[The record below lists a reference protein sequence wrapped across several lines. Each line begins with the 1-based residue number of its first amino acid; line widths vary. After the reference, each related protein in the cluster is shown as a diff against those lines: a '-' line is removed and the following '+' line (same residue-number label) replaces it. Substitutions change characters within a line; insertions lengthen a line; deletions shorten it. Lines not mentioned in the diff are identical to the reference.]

1 MADAVRI
8 FILMFKT
15 GEIMKKALIAII
27 VVVAVLLIIVGK
39 GISTYNNIIA
49 LEEGVKTQWAQ
60 VENTY
65 QRRFDLIPN
74 LVSTVQGE
82 ANFEKSTLTEVM
94 EMRSRMGGTVKLD
107 ESLMNDEAALKRF
120 QEMQGSLSG
129 ALQRLMAVSENYPD
143 LKSNTSFQELRVQL
157 EGAENRIAVERM
169 RYNETVKEFNT
180 TIRQFPTNL
189 VAGFA
194 GATPKALFSADA
206 GASTAPKVQ
215 FDIK

>member
-1 MADAVRI
+1 
-8 FILMFKT
+8 
-15 GEIMKKALIAII
+15 MKKALIA
-27 VVVAVLLIIVGK
+27 VAVVIVILLIIVGK
-39 GISTYNNIIA
+39 GIGTYNNIIA
-49 LEEGVKTQWAQ
+49 LEEGVKAQWAQ

-94 EMRSRMGGTVKLD
+94 DMRSRMGGTVELD

-120 QEMQGSLSG
+120 QEMQGSLGG

-143 LKSNTSFQELRVQL
+143 LKSNKSFQELRVQL
-157 EGAENRIAVERM
+157 EGAENRIAVERK
-169 RYNETVKEFNT
+169 RYNETVQAFNT

-194 GATPKALFSADA
+194 GASPKALFSADA
-206 GASTAPKVQ
+206 TASVAPKVQ
-215 FDIK
+215 FDVK

>member
-1 MADAVRI
+1 
-8 FILMFKT
+8 
-15 GEIMKKALIAII
+15 MKKALIAVI
-27 VVVAVLLIIVGK
+27 VVVVILLIIVGK
-39 GISTYNNIIA
+39 GIGTYNNIIA
-49 LEEGVKTQWAQ
+49 LEEGVKAQWAQ

-94 EMRSRMGGTVKLD
+94 DMRSRMGGTVKLD

-143 LKSNTSFQELRVQL
+143 LKSNKSFQELRVQL
-157 EGAENRIAVERM
+157 EGAENRIAVERK
-169 RYNETVKEFNT
+169 RYNETVQAFNT
-180 TIRQFPTNL
+180 TIRQFPTNI
-189 VAGFA
+189 VAGCA
-194 GATPKALFSADA
+194 GASPKALFSADA

-215 FDIK
+215 FDVK

>member
-1 MADAVRI
+1 MI
-8 FILMFKT
+8 
-15 GEIMKKALIAII
+15 KALIAVII
-27 VVVAVLLIIVGK
+27 VVAILVIIVGK
-39 GISTYNNIIA
+39 GVSAYNNIIA
-49 LEEGVKTQWAQ
+49 LEEGVKSQWAQ

-107 ESLMNDEAALKRF
+107 ESLMNDEAALKKF
-120 QEMQGSLSG
+120 QDMQGTLGG

-143 LKSNTSFQELRVQL
+143 LKSNKSFQELRVQL
-157 EGAENRIAVERM
+157 EGAENRIAVERK

-194 GATPKALFSADA
+194 GASPKALFSADA

>member
-1 MADAVRI
+1 
-8 FILMFKT
+8 
-15 GEIMKKALIAII
+15 MKKALIAVI
-27 VVVAVLLIIVGK
+27 VVVVILLIIVGK
-39 GISTYNNIIA
+39 GIGTYNNIIA
-49 LEEGVKTQWAQ
+49 LEEGVKAQWAQ

-94 EMRSRMGGTVKLD
+94 DMRSRMGGTIKLD

-143 LKSNTSFQELRVQL
+143 LKSNKSFQELRVQL
-157 EGAENRIAVERM
+157 EGAENRIAVERK
-169 RYNETVKEFNT
+169 RYNETVQSYNT
-180 TIRQFPTNL
+180 TIRQFPTNI

-194 GATPKALFSADA
+194 GASPKALFSADA

>member
-1 MADAVRI
+1 
-8 FILMFKT
+8 
-15 GEIMKKALIAII
+15 MKKALIAII

-94 EMRSRMGGTVKLD
+94 EMRSRMGGTLKLD

-180 TIRQFPTNL
+180 TIRQFPTNI

-194 GATPKALFSADA
+194 GASPKALFSADA

>member
-1 MADAVRI
+1 
-8 FILMFKT
+8 
-15 GEIMKKALIAII
+15 MKKALIAVI
-27 VVVAVLLIIVGK
+27 VVVVILLIIVGK
-39 GISTYNNIIA
+39 GIGTYNNIIA
-49 LEEGVKTQWAQ
+49 LEEGVKAQWAQ

-120 QEMQGSLSG
+120 QEMQGTLSG

-143 LKSNTSFQELRVQL
+143 LKSNKSFQELRVQL
-157 EGAENRIAVERM
+157 EGAENRIAVERK
-169 RYNETVKEFNT
+169 RYNETVQAYNT
-180 TIRQFPTNL
+180 TIRQFPTNV

-194 GATPKALFSADA
+194 GASPKALFSADA

>member
-1 MADAVRI
+1 
-8 FILMFKT
+8 
-15 GEIMKKALIAII
+15 MKKALIAVI
-27 VVVAVLLIIVGK
+27 VVVVILLIIVGK
-39 GISTYNNIIA
+39 GIGTYNNIIA
-49 LEEGVKTQWAQ
+49 LEEGVKAQWAQ

-94 EMRSRMGGTVKLD
+94 DMRSRMGGTVKLD

-120 QEMQGSLSG
+120 QEMQGSPGG

-143 LKSNTSFQELRVQL
+143 LKSNKSFQELRVQL
-157 EGAENRIAVERM
+157 EGAENRIAVERK
-169 RYNETVKEFNT
+169 RYNETVQAFNT

-194 GATPKALFSADA
+194 GASPKALFSADA
-206 GASTAPKVQ
+206 TASVAPKVQ
-215 FDIK
+215 FDVK

>member
-1 MADAVRI
+1 
-8 FILMFKT
+8 
-15 GEIMKKALIAII
+15 MKKALIAVI
-27 VVVAVLLIIVGK
+27 VVIVILLIIVGK
-39 GISTYNNIIA
+39 GIGTYNNIIA
-49 LEEGVKTQWAQ
+49 LEEGVKAQWAQ

-120 QEMQGSLSG
+120 QEMQGSLGG

-143 LKSNTSFQELRVQL
+143 LKSNKSFQELRVQL
-157 EGAENRIAVERM
+157 EGAENRIAVERK
-169 RYNETVKEFNT
+169 RYNETVQAFNT
-180 TIRQFPTNL
+180 TIRQFPTNI

-194 GATPKALFSADA
+194 GASPKALFSADA

-215 FDIK
+215 FDVK

>member
-1 MADAVRI
+1 
-8 FILMFKT
+8 
-15 GEIMKKALIAII
+15 MKKALIAVI
-27 VVVAVLLIIVGK
+27 VVVVILLIIVGK
-39 GISTYNNIIA
+39 GIGTYNNIIA

-120 QEMQGSLSG
+120 QEMQGTLGG

-143 LKSNTSFQELRVQL
+143 LKSNKSFQELRVQL
-157 EGAENRIAVERM
+157 EGAENRIAVERK
-169 RYNETVKEFNT
+169 RYNETVQAYNT

-194 GATPKALFSADA
+194 GASPKALFSADA
-206 GASTAPKVQ
+206 GASVAPKVQ

>member
-1 MADAVRI
+1 
-8 FILMFKT
+8 
-15 GEIMKKALIAII
+15 MKKALIAVI
-27 VVVAVLLIIVGK
+27 VVVVILLIIVGK
-39 GISTYNNIIA
+39 GIGTYNNIIA
-49 LEEGVKTQWAQ
+49 LEEGVKAQWAQ

-94 EMRSRMGGTVKLD
+94 DMRSRMGGTVKLD

-120 QEMQGSLSG
+120 QEMQGTLGG

-143 LKSNTSFQELRVQL
+143 LKSNKSFQELRVQL
-157 EGAENRIAVERM
+157 EGAENRIAVERK
-169 RYNETVKEFNT
+169 RYNETVQAFNT

-194 GATPKALFSADA
+194 GASPKALFSADA

-215 FDIK
+215 FDVK

>member
-1 MADAVRI
+1 
-8 FILMFKT
+8 
-15 GEIMKKALIAII
+15 MKKALIAVI
-27 VVVAVLLIIVGK
+27 VVVVILLIIVGK
-39 GISTYNNIIA
+39 GIGTYNNIIA

-120 QEMQGSLSG
+120 QEMQGSLGG

-143 LKSNTSFQELRVQL
+143 LKSNKSFQELRVQL
-157 EGAENRIAVERM
+157 EGAENRIAVERK

-180 TIRQFPTNL
+180 TIRQFPTNI

-194 GATPKALFSADA
+194 GASPKALFSADA

>member
-1 MADAVRI
+1 
-8 FILMFKT
+8 
-15 GEIMKKALIAII
+15 MKKALIAVI
-27 VVVAVLLIIVGK
+27 VVVVILLIIVGK
-39 GISTYNNIIA
+39 GIGTYNNIIA
-49 LEEGVKTQWAQ
+49 LEEGVKAQWAQ

-120 QEMQGSLSG
+120 QEMQGSLGG

-143 LKSNTSFQELRVQL
+143 LKSNKSFQELRVQL
-157 EGAENRIAVERM
+157 EGAENRIAVERK
-169 RYNETVKEFNT
+169 RYNETVQAYNT
-180 TIRQFPTNL
+180 TIRQFPTNV

-194 GATPKALFSADA
+194 GASPKALFSADA
-206 GASTAPKVQ
+206 GANVAPKVQ

>member
-1 MADAVRI
+1 
-8 FILMFKT
+8 
-15 GEIMKKALIAII
+15 MKKALIAVII
-27 VVVAVLLIIVGK
+27 VVVILLIIVGK
-39 GISTYNNIIA
+39 GIGTYNNIIA
-49 LEEGVKTQWAQ
+49 LEEGVKAQWAQ

-120 QEMQGSLSG
+120 QEMQGTLSG

-143 LKSNTSFQELRVQL
+143 LKSNKSFQELRVQL
-157 EGAENRIAVERM
+157 EGAENRIAVERK
-169 RYNETVKEFNT
+169 RYNETVQAYNT
-180 TIRQFPTNL
+180 TIRQFPTNI

-194 GATPKALFSADA
+194 GASPKALFSADA
-206 GASTAPKVQ
+206 GASVAPKVQ

>member
-1 MADAVRI
+1 
-8 FILMFKT
+8 
-15 GEIMKKALIAII
+15 MKKALIAVI
-27 VVVAVLLIIVGK
+27 VVVVILLIIVGK
-39 GISTYNNIIA
+39 GIDTYNNIIA
-49 LEEGVKTQWAQ
+49 LEEGVKAQWAQ

-82 ANFEKSTLTEVM
+82 ANFEKSTLTEVID
-94 EMRSRMGGTVKLD
+94 MRSRMGGTVKLD
-107 ESLMNDEAALKRF
+107 ESLMNGEAALKRF
-120 QEMQGSLSG
+120 QEMQGTLSG

-143 LKSNTSFQELRVQL
+143 LKSNKSFQELRVQL
-157 EGAENRIAVERM
+157 EGAENRIAVERK
-169 RYNETVKEFNT
+169 RYNETVQAFNT

-194 GATPKALFSADA
+194 GASPKALFSADA

>member
-1 MADAVRI
+1 
-8 FILMFKT
+8 
-15 GEIMKKALIAII
+15 MKKALIAVI
-27 VVVAVLLIIVGK
+27 VVVVILLIIVGK
-39 GISTYNNIIA
+39 GIGTYNNIIA
-49 LEEGVKTQWAQ
+49 LEEGVKAQWAQ

-120 QEMQGSLSG
+120 QEMQGTLGG

-143 LKSNTSFQELRVQL
+143 LKSNKSFQELRVQL
-157 EGAENRIAVERM
+157 EGAENRIAVERK
-169 RYNETVKEFNT
+169 RYNETVQAYNT
-180 TIRQFPTNL
+180 TIRQFPTNI

-194 GATPKALFSADA
+194 GASPKALFSADA

-215 FDIK
+215 FDVK

>member
-1 MADAVRI
+1 
-8 FILMFKT
+8 
-15 GEIMKKALIAII
+15 MKKALIAII

-120 QEMQGSLSG
+120 QEVQGNLSG

-157 EGAENRIAVERM
+157 EGAENRIAVERK

>member
-1 MADAVRI
+1 
-8 FILMFKT
+8 
-15 GEIMKKALIAII
+15 MKKALIAVII
-27 VVVAVLLIIVGK
+27 VVVILLIIVGK
-39 GISTYNNIIA
+39 GIGTYNNIIA
-49 LEEGVKTQWAQ
+49 LEEGVKAQWAQ

-120 QEMQGSLSG
+120 QEMQGSLGG

-143 LKSNTSFQELRVQL
+143 LKSNKSFQELRVQL
-157 EGAENRIAVERM
+157 EGAENRIAVERK
-169 RYNETVKEFNT
+169 RYNETVKEYNT

-194 GATPKALFSADA
+194 GASPKALFSADA

>member
-1 MADAVRI
+1 
-8 FILMFKT
+8 
-15 GEIMKKALIAII
+15 MKKALIAII
-27 VVVAVLLIIVGK
+27 IVVAILLIIVGK

-49 LEEGVKTQWAQ
+49 LEEGVKAQWAQ

-120 QEMQGSLSG
+120 QEMQGSLGG

-143 LKSNTSFQELRVQL
+143 LKSNKSFQELRVQL
-157 EGAENRIAVERM
+157 EGAENRIAVERK
-169 RYNETVKEFNT
+169 RYNETVQAYNT

-189 VAGFA
+189 IAGFA
-194 GATPKALFSADA
+194 GASPKALFSADA
-206 GASTAPKVQ
+206 GASVAPKVQ

>member
-1 MADAVRI
+1 
-8 FILMFKT
+8 
-15 GEIMKKALIAII
+15 MKKALIAVI
-27 VVVAVLLIIVGK
+27 VVVVILLIIVGK
-39 GISTYNNIIA
+39 GIGTYNNIIA
-49 LEEGVKTQWAQ
+49 LEEGVKAQWAQ

-120 QEMQGSLSG
+120 QEVQGNLSG

-143 LKSNTSFQELRVQL
+143 LKSNKSFQELRVQL
-157 EGAENRIAVERM
+157 EGAENRIAVERK
-169 RYNETVKEFNT
+169 RYNETVQAYNT
-180 TIRQFPTNL
+180 TIRQFPTNI

-194 GATPKALFSADA
+194 GASPKALFSADA
-206 GASTAPKVQ
+206 GASVAPKVQ
-215 FDIK
+215 FDVK

>member
-1 MADAVRI
+1 
-8 FILMFKT
+8 
-15 GEIMKKALIAII
+15 MKKALIAVI
-27 VVVAVLLIIVGK
+27 VVAVILLIIVGK
-39 GISTYNNIIA
+39 GIGTYNNIIA
-49 LEEGVKTQWAQ
+49 LEEGVKAQWAQ

-120 QEMQGSLSG
+120 QEMQGSLGG

-143 LKSNTSFQELRVQL
+143 LKSNKSFQELRVQL
-157 EGAENRIAVERM
+157 EGAENRIAVERK
-169 RYNETVKEFNT
+169 RYNETVQAYNT
-180 TIRQFPTNL
+180 TIRQFPTNI

-194 GATPKALFSADA
+194 GASPKALFSADA

-215 FDIK
+215 FDVK

>member
-1 MADAVRI
+1 
-8 FILMFKT
+8 
-15 GEIMKKALIAII
+15 MKKALIALI
-27 VVVAVLLIIVGK
+27 VVAVILLIIVGK
-39 GISTYNNIIA
+39 CIGTYNNIIA
-49 LEEGVKTQWAQ
+49 LEEGVKAQWAQ

-65 QRRFDLIPN
+65 QRRFDLIPS

-120 QEMQGSLSG
+120 QEMQGSLGG

-143 LKSNTSFQELRVQL
+143 LKSNKSFQELRVQL
-157 EGAENRIAVERM
+157 EGAENRIAVERK

-180 TIRQFPTNL
+180 TIRQFPTNI

-194 GATPKALFSADA
+194 GASPKALFSADA

>member
-1 MADAVRI
+1 
-8 FILMFKT
+8 
-15 GEIMKKALIAII
+15 MKKALIAII

-94 EMRSRMGGTVKLD
+94 EMRSRMGGTLKLD

-180 TIRQFPTNL
+180 TIRQFPTNI

-194 GATPKALFSADA
+194 GASPKALFSADV

>member
-1 MADAVRI
+1 
-8 FILMFKT
+8 
-15 GEIMKKALIAII
+15 MKKALIAVI
-27 VVVAVLLIIVGK
+27 VVVVILLIIVGK
-39 GISTYNNIIA
+39 GIGTYNNIIA
-49 LEEGVKTQWAQ
+49 LEEGVKAQWAQ

-94 EMRSRMGGTVKLD
+94 DMRSRMGGTVKLD

-120 QEMQGSLSG
+120 QEVQGNLSG

-143 LKSNTSFQELRVQL
+143 LKSNKSFQELRVQL
-157 EGAENRIAVERM
+157 EGAENRIAVERK
-169 RYNETVKEFNT
+169 RYNETVQAYNT

-194 GATPKALFSADA
+194 GASPKALFSADA

-215 FDIK
+215 FDVK

>member
-1 MADAVRI
+1 
-8 FILMFKT
+8 
-15 GEIMKKALIAII
+15 MKKALIAII

-94 EMRSRMGGTVKLD
+94 EMRSRMGGTHKLD

-120 QEMQGSLSG
+120 QEMQGSLGG

-180 TIRQFPTNL
+180 TIRQFPTNI

-194 GATPKALFSADA
+194 GASPKALFSADA

>member
-1 MADAVRI
+1 
-8 FILMFKT
+8 
-15 GEIMKKALIAII
+15 MKKALIAVI
-27 VVVAVLLIIVGK
+27 VVVVILLIIVGK
-39 GISTYNNIIA
+39 GIGTYNNIIA

-94 EMRSRMGGTVKLD
+94 EMRSRMGGTIKLD

-120 QEMQGSLSG
+120 QEMQGTLSG

-143 LKSNTSFQELRVQL
+143 LKSNKSFQELRVQL
-157 EGAENRIAVERM
+157 EGAENRIAVERK
-169 RYNETVKEFNT
+169 RYNETVQAFNT
-180 TIRQFPTNL
+180 TIRQFPTNI

-194 GATPKALFSADA
+194 GASPKALFSADA
-206 GASTAPKVQ
+206 GASQAPKVQ

>member
-1 MADAVRI
+1 
-8 FILMFKT
+8 
-15 GEIMKKALIAII
+15 MKKALIAVI
-27 VVVAVLLIIVGK
+27 VVVVILLIIVGK
-39 GISTYNNIIA
+39 GIGTYNNIIA

-82 ANFEKSTLTEVM
+82 ANFEKNTLTEVM
-94 EMRSRMGGTVKLD
+94 DMRSRMGGTIKLD

-120 QEMQGSLSG
+120 QEMQGTLSG

-143 LKSNTSFQELRVQL
+143 LKSNKSFQELRVQL
-157 EGAENRIAVERM
+157 EGAENRIAVERK
-169 RYNETVKEFNT
+169 RYNETVQAYNT

-194 GATPKALFSADA
+194 GASPKALFSADA
-206 GASTAPKVQ
+206 GASQAPKVQ

>member
-1 MADAVRI
+1 
-8 FILMFKT
+8 
-15 GEIMKKALIAII
+15 MKKVLIAVI
-27 VVVAVLLIIVGK
+27 VVVVILLIIVGK
-39 GISTYNNIIA
+39 GIGTYNNIIA
-49 LEEGVKTQWAQ
+49 LEESVKAQWAQ

-107 ESLMNDEAALKRF
+107 ESLMNDEAALKKF
-120 QEMQGSLSG
+120 QDMQGTLGG

-143 LKSNTSFQELRVQL
+143 LKSNKSFQELRVQL
-157 EGAENRIAVERM
+157 EGAENRIAVERK
-169 RYNETVKEFNT
+169 RYNETVKEYNT

-194 GATPKALFSADA
+194 GASPKALSSADA
-206 GASTAPKVQ
+206 AASTAPKVQ

>member
-1 MADAVRI
+1 
-8 FILMFKT
+8 
-15 GEIMKKALIAII
+15 MKKVLITVIII
-27 VVVAVLLIIVGK
+27 VAILLIIVGK

-120 QEMQGSLSG
+120 QEMQGTLGG

-143 LKSNTSFQELRVQL
+143 LKSNKSFQELRVQL
-157 EGAENRIAVERM
+157 EGAENRIAVERK
-169 RYNETVKEFNT
+169 RYNETVQAFNT

-194 GATPKALFSADA
+194 GASPKALFSADA
-206 GASTAPKVQ
+206 GASQAPKVQ
-215 FDIK
+215 FDVK

>member
-1 MADAVRI
+1 
-8 FILMFKT
+8 
-15 GEIMKKALIAII
+15 MKKALIAVI
-27 VVVAVLLIIVGK
+27 VVVVILLIIVGK
-39 GISTYNNIIA
+39 GIGTYNNIIA
-49 LEEGVKTQWAQ
+49 LEEGVKAQWAQ

-120 QEMQGSLSG
+120 QEMQGSLGG

-143 LKSNTSFQELRVQL
+143 LKSNKSFQELRVQL
-157 EGAENRIAVERM
+157 EGAENRIAVERK
-169 RYNETVKEFNT
+169 RYNETVQAYNT
-180 TIRQFPTNL
+180 TIRQFPANL

-194 GATPKALFSADA
+194 GASPKALFSADA
-206 GASTAPKVQ
+206 GASVAPKVQ

>member
-1 MADAVRI
+1 
-8 FILMFKT
+8 
-15 GEIMKKALIAII
+15 MKKALIAVI
-27 VVVAVLLIIVGK
+27 VVVVILLIIVGK
-39 GISTYNNIIA
+39 GIGTYNNIIA
-49 LEEGVKTQWAQ
+49 LEEGVKAQWAQ

-120 QEMQGSLSG
+120 QEMQGSLGG

-143 LKSNTSFQELRVQL
+143 LKSNKSFQELRVQL
-157 EGAENRIAVERM
+157 EGAENRIAVERK
-169 RYNETVKEFNT
+169 RYNETVQAYNT

-194 GATPKALFSADA
+194 GASPKALFSADA
-206 GASTAPKVQ
+206 GASVAPKVQ

>member
-1 MADAVRI
+1 
-8 FILMFKT
+8 
-15 GEIMKKALIAII
+15 MKKALIAII
-27 VVVAVLLIIVGK
+27 VVVVILLIIVGK
-39 GISTYNNIIA
+39 GIGTYNNIIA
-49 LEEGVKTQWAQ
+49 LEEGVKAQWAQ

-120 QEMQGSLSG
+120 QEMQGSLGG

-143 LKSNTSFQELRVQL
+143 LKSNKSFQELRVQL
-157 EGAENRIAVERM
+157 EGAENRIAVERK
-169 RYNETVKEFNT
+169 RYNETVQAYNT
-180 TIRQFPTNL
+180 TIRQFPTNI

-194 GATPKALFSADA
+194 GASPKALFSADA